1 MLVRQS
7 LIYSMGSIIP
17 GAIAALLLMLY
28 TRLLT
33 PEEFGLY
40 ALVMA
45 AIEFTWSLSLSWL
58 STAMVRLFPAQ
69 NNIPR
74 FLGSILSFF
83 VAISLIVFVCVFAL
97 IFFIDDNRLQTL
109 AILGVLLFIAT
120 GWMELN
126 SSLFMARLDARRSAV
141 IRITRSVGA
150 GLFAA
155 AFVVAGAGAEGI
167 LIGATLGML
176 LPGISQ
182 IYRDWRHA
190 EGVGRFRD
198 SEDLVKIGRPLA
210 GGIAVGS
217 VGAYAGQAIVT
228 VLEGVAAFGFYAVG
242 AEMAERLVMAILGPL
257 STAAAPLATHDL
269 EKSGPEAATER
280 LANACILMIGIM
292 APATVGLI
300 LVTPDIV
307 TVLIG
312 EEFQEM
318 TLVLLPLATIATML
332 FAFRAGYMDQS
343 FHLGMK
349 QNFLFWREVVYL
361 FVTVLNAFLLVSA
374 FGVVGLGYAAVA
386 TTTIMLVVTHLFSRH
401 AFTLPYPKAEI
412 GKIILATIVMGA
424 IVFVLP
430 VEAGWTGLIVKPL
443 IGVSAYAAVVLLLD
457 VSGTRELVSGLLRSR
472 LAA

>member
-1 MLVRQS
+1 MLVRQT

-17 GAIAALLLMLY
+17 GAIATLLLMLY

-40 ALVMA
+40 ALVIA

-69 NNIPR
+69 NNTPR

-83 VAISLIVFVCVFAL
+83 IAISLFVVVCIFAL
-97 IFFIDDNRLQTL
+97 IFFIEDNRLQTL
-109 AILGVLLFIAT
+109 AILGLLLFIAT

-126 SSLFMARLDARRSAV
+126 SSLFMARLEARRSAV

-190 EGVGRFRD
+190 EGVGNFRD
-198 SEDLVKIGRPLA
+198 SEDLIKIGKPLA

-217 VGAYAGQAIVT
+217 VGAYAGQVIVT
-228 VLEGVAAFGFYAVG
+228 ALEGVAAFGFYAVG

-269 EKSGPEAATER
+269 ENSGPEAAKDR

-292 APATVGLI
+292 APATIGLT

-307 TVLIG
+307 DVLIG

-318 TLVLLPLATIATML
+318 TLVLLPLATLATML

-349 QNFLFWREVVYL
+349 QNFLFWREVIYL
-361 FVTVLNAFLLVSA
+361 FVTVINAFLLVSA
-374 FGVVGLGYAAVA
+374 YGVVGLGYAAVA
-386 TTTIMLVVTHLFSRH
+386 TTAIMLVVTYWFSRH
-401 AFTLPYPKAEI
+401 AFPLPYPKAEI
-412 GKIILATIVMGA
+412 AKILVATIAMSAVVY
-424 IVFVLP
+424 ILP
-430 VEAGWTGLIVKPL
+430 VETGWAGLIVKP
-443 IGVSAYAAVVLLLD
+443 IVGASIYAVAILVLD
-457 VSGTRELVSGLLRSR
+457 VSGARETIGGLLRSR
-472 LAA
+472 MAA

>member
-40 ALVMA
+40 ALVIA
-45 AIEFTWSLSLSWL
+45 AVEFTWSLSLSWL

-69 NNIPR
+69 NNTPR

-83 VAISLIVFVCVFAL
+83 IAISLFVIVCVFVL

-126 SSLFMARLDARRSAV
+126 SSLFMARLEARRSAV

-190 EGVGRFRD
+190 EGIGSFRD
-198 SEDLVKIGRPLA
+198 SESLIKIGKPLA

-217 VGAYAGQAIVT
+217 IGAYAGRAIVIA
-228 VLEGVAAFGFYAVG
+228 LEGIGAFGFYAVG

-269 EKSGPEAATER
+269 EQSGPEAARNR
-280 LANACILMIGIM
+280 LTNACILMIGIM
-292 APATVGLI
+292 APATVGLT

-307 TVLIG
+307 AVLIG
-312 EEFQEM
+312 AEFQEM
-318 TLVLLPLATIATML
+318 TLILLPLATLATML

-361 FVTVLNAFLLVSA
+361 FVTVVNAFLLVSMY
-374 FGVVGLGYAAVA
+374 GVVGLGYAAVA
-386 TTTIMLVVTHLFSRH
+386 TTTIMIVVTYLFSRH
-401 AFTLPYPKAEI
+401 AFPLPYPKVEI
-412 GKIILATIVMGA
+412 AKILIATAAMGA
-424 IVFVLP
+424 IVYVLP
-430 VEAGWTGLIVKPL
+430 VETGWTGLIAKPL
-443 IGVSAYAAVVLLLD
+443 VGASVYAVVVLILD
-457 VSGTRELVSGLLRSR
+457 VSGSRELIHGVVRSR
-472 LAA
+472 LAV